1 MKRVAIIGGGI
12 TGLTAAYH
20 LQTARQ
26 TGLKVDFVLIEK
38 EKRLGGKILTE
49 RTDGFIIDKGPD
61 CFLSEKPGVI
71 ELAKKLD
78 LVNRL
83 LPSNEAN
90 KRTFILSSGKLHEL
104 PEGLVFMVPTK
115 IWPFLSSRLISWRGK
130 LRLAM
135 EIFLPRGNIQRDES
149 LASFI
154 KRRFG
159 TEALEKIVEPL
170 IAGIHANEPEKM
182 SLKSCFPRFLEM
194 EQKYGSLIRGM
205 LATQRKVQTGA
216 TFNGIRR
223 TYFMSFR
230 GGMADL
236 TEALAKKIPPES
248 IELGVQ
254 AVGIEYRSTL
264 KSAIFRILCSNR
276 EPLEAEAVILT
287 TPAFISAELIKS
299 VKSDLASKLAE
310 IPFVSS
316 ATVSLAYQAAELGQ
330 PLAGFGFVVPRTE
343 NRQIMATTWS
353 SSKWA
358 DRAPKGFV
366 LVRAFVGGARNQSLV
381 ELEDRGLINLVKREF
396 KDILGIS
403 AAPVLVRVHRWRK
416 GMPQYTLGHLDRVA
430 EIEQQAANFPGLFF
444 AGGSYRGVGIG
455 DCIRSGE
462 EAARLTLQHLAKL
475 DN

>member
-1 MKRVAIIGGGI
+1 MKRIVIIGGGI

-20 LQTARQ
+20 LQSVQQAD
-26 TGLKVDFVLIEK
+26 LKFDFVLIEK

-71 ELAKKLD
+71 ELAKRLG

-90 KRTFILSSGKLHEL
+90 KQTFIFSSGKLHEL
-104 PEGLVFMVPTK
+104 PEGLLLMIPTK

-130 LRLAM
+130 LRMAM
-135 EIFLPRGNIQRDES
+135 DIFLPRGSVQEDES

-154 KRRFG
+154 RRRFG
-159 TEALEKIVEPL
+159 VEALEKIAEPL
-170 IAGIHANEPEKM
+170 IAGIHASEPETM
-182 SLKSCFPRFLEM
+182 SLKGCFPRFLEM
-194 EQKYGSLIRGM
+194 EQKYGSLIKGV
-205 LATQRKVQTGA
+205 LATRKRTQTGSN
-216 TFNGIRR
+216 TNGIKK
-223 TYFMSFR
+223 TYFMSFI

-236 TEALAKKIPPES
+236 TEALAKRISPQS
-248 IELGVQ
+248 IRLGVE
-254 AVGIEYRSTL
+254 VVKIEYRRTA
-264 KSAIFRILCSNR
+264 KPAVFRVLFSNQ

-287 TPAFISAELIKS
+287 TPAFISAELIRS
-299 VKSDLASKLAE
+299 LGSDLASKLAE

-316 ATVSLAYQAAELGQ
+316 ATVSLAYHAAELEQ
-330 PLAGFGFVVPRTE
+330 PLAGFGFVIPRLE
-343 NRQIMATTWS
+343 NRKIMAATWS

-358 DRAPKGFV
+358 NRAPKGFV
-366 LVRAFVGGARNQSLV
+366 LVRAFVGGARNQDLV
-381 ELEDRGLINLVKREF
+381 ELEDNELVSLVRKEF
-396 KDILGIS
+396 QEILGIS
-403 AAPVLVRVHRWRK
+403 ATPVLVRVHRWRK
-416 GMPQYTLGHLDRVA
+416 GMPQYTLGHLQRVA
-430 EIEQQAANFPGLFF
+430 EIEKQAANFPGLFI

-462 EAARLTLQHLAKL
+462 KAAGLAIEHLTKL